1 MRSTVKCTAKQRI
14 CRLTMYRQE
23 SLLPDWES
31 TPKRSKGGSK
41 KGKSKVFS
49 PRVDKEDTTS
59 TQLSLLDL
67 LNSPQEKQYF
77 TPEFLAALKRP
88 ILNNRY
94 SFSSLVTQAQKLS
107 QTSAADLTSRE
118 KVFKP
123 YWNPFCQMMWDWL
136 SLPTKI
142 ACAGLDSL
150 LSHGLL
156 AGQKLRY
163 WFSTKLT
170 SVQKKRCVRT
180 CLPSSIPLAVDC
192 MDCGSTKSKFV
203 KTVSYRVYPCKEL
216 AAIWKQWVSAA
227 RKVYNISIAYL
238 NEHQGFTKAGKK
250 GGKQGFRTMLKASG
264 LIPKWC
270 TELGGA
276 KLLDNASM
284 EAYTAWSETARS
296 PKFIGKGVN
305 KKPNQKAGKK
315 IARFRS
321 VRDAR
326 LTLQFDPTG
335 YNNGSWM
342 VSATKHLPKPEF
354 KGHNFCIITD
364 RATELT
370 YAKGRWEA
378 HFVVDADPEV
388 SSTQKIIALDPGV
401 RTFLTGFNGSE
412 FLEFGS
418 GDFQRIARL
427 CVHLDALKSQ
437 HDKALGRKFKRLR
450 YKLRSAMRSIRLR
463 IKNLR
468 SECHKQVASYLAK
481 NYDVIVLPTFET
493 SQMVVKKSR
502 KLHSKTARA
511 MMTWA
516 FYQFSQ
522 TLQHL
527 CNRYGSKL
535 VRITEEYTSK
545 TCTSCGHVHQKL
557 GSSKV
562 FRCPKC
568 NYEIPR
574 DFNGALGIFLKAM
587 WDTTLLSTVCAEY
600 VVLDF

>member
-1 MRSTVKCTAKQRI
+1 
-14 CRLTMYRQE
+14 MYVQG
-23 SLLPDWES
+23 SLLPGWES
-31 TPKRSKGGSK
+31 TPKRLKDGSQ
-41 KGKSKVFS
+41 KGKL
-49 PRVDKEDTTS
+49 RVSLPKAVKEDTTL

-67 LNSPQEKQYF
+67 STQPIEKQYF
-77 TPEFLAALKRP
+77 TPGFLAALRKP
-88 ILNNRY
+88 LLSNKY
-94 SFSSLVTQAQKLS
+94 SFSSLIIQTQNSS
-107 QTSAADLTSRE
+107 QTSEADSTSSE
-118 KVFKP
+118 KGFKP
-123 YWNPFCQMMWDWL
+123 YWNPFCQMMSDWL

-142 ACAGLDSL
+142 ACAGLDL
-150 LSHGLL
+150 ILSHGLP
-156 AGQKLRY
+156 AAQKLRY
-163 WFSTKLT
+163 WFSTKRT
-170 SVQKKRCVRT
+170 SVQKERWLT
-180 CLPSSIPLAVDC
+180 TSSPSSTFSVADC
-192 MDCGSTKSKFV
+192 TDLGSTKSKFV

-216 AAIWKQWVSAA
+216 AIIWKQWVSAV

-238 NEHQGFTKAGKK
+238 NEHQSFTRIGKK

-270 TELGGA
+270 TNLGVS

-284 EAYTAWSETARS
+284 EAYTAWSETGRN
-296 PKFIGKGVN
+296 PKFIGIGKD
-305 KKPNQKAGKK
+305 KKPHPQSGLK

-321 VRDAR
+321 VRDAK

-335 YNNGSWM
+335 YNNGRWM
-342 VSATKHLPKPEF
+342 VSTTKHLPKPEF
-354 KGHNFCIITD
+354 KGHNFCVITD

-378 HFVVDADPEV
+378 HFVVDAEFEV
-388 SSTQKIIALDPGV
+388 THSKRVIALDPGV
-401 RTFLTGFNGSE
+401 RTFLTGFNGND

-427 CVHLDALKSQ
+427 CVHLDAIKSR

-450 YKLRSAMRSIRLR
+450 YKLRIAMRQVRTR
-463 IKNLR
+463 VKNLR

-493 SQMVVKKSR
+493 SQMVVRSRR
-502 KLHSKTARA
+502 KLHCKTARA
-511 MMTWA
+511 MMSWA

-535 VRITEEYTSK
+535 VRVTEEYTSR
-545 TCTSCGHVHQKL
+545 TCTKCGHVHKKL
-557 GSSKV
+557 GSSKI
-562 FRCPKC
+562 FKCPEC
-568 NYEIPR
+568 GYEIPR

-587 WDTTLLSTVCAEY
+587 WDTTLLSVNDAGH